1 MALIKNTNA
10 YLSLLSQT
18 KINAFKG
25 QWAVLFIVLIWLL
38 PVSLNAQVP
47 ADSSK
52 ADSTNKANLN
62 ILKNTKGNSNPVKDG
77 DTTIVIPSKTQ
88 VTGTDS
94 LAKVK
99 ARADTVKKHSPKK
112 ATIYSAILPG
122 LGQIYNRKWWK
133 VPILY
138 AGFAGVGYA
147 IGFNQKYYLDFR
159 QALKDRIDDD
169 PNTIDPYV
177 NKYSAA
183 NLDELQQ
190 YYRKNRDLSYIILGA
205 VYVLN
210 IIDANVD
217 AHLFDFDVSNDLSMN
232 IKPAAIPTYAGY
244 GGGLAL
250 TLKFKK

>member
-1 MALIKNTNA
+1 LALIKNTNA

-18 KINAFKG
+18 KINAIKG

-38 PVSLNAQVP
+38 PVSLHAQVP

-52 ADSTNKANLN
+52 ADTTKKVSETNISNV
-62 ILKNTKGNSNPVKDG
+62 KGAKG
-77 DTTIVIPSKTQ
+77 GKTDTTIVVPPTTK
-88 VTGTDS
+88 VTGTDTS
-94 LAKVK
+94 AIAKIK
-99 ARADTVKKHSPKK
+99 AAPDSVKKHSPKK

>member
-1 MALIKNTNA
+1 MI
-10 YLSLLSQT
+10 
-18 KINAFKG
+18 KG
-25 QWAVLFIVLIWLL
+25 QCTLLFIVLILLL
-38 PVSLNAQVP
+38 PILAGAQTPV
-47 ADSSK
+47 DSSK
-52 ADSTNKANLN
+52 ADSIRRAN
-62 ILKNTKGNSNPVKDG
+62 IEKIKGARGNNAAVKD
-77 DTTIVIPSKTQ
+77 TAIVIPTK
-88 VTGTDS
+88 VGKDS
-94 LAKVK
+94 LARVK
-99 ARADTVKKHSPKK
+99 PIVPDSVKKHSPKK
-112 ATIYSAILPG
+112 ATIYSAVLPG
-122 LGQIYNRKWWK
+122 LGQIYNHKWWK

-147 IGFNQKYYLDFR
+147 IGFNQKYYTDFR

-169 PNTIDPYV
+169 PTTIDPYV

-183 NLDELQQ
+183 NLDELQK

-217 AHLFDFDVSNDLSMN
+217 AHLFDFDVSNDLSLN
-232 IKPAAIPTYAGY
+232 VRPTGIPTYAGY

>member
-1 MALIKNTNA
+1 V
-10 YLSLLSQT
+10 
-18 KINAFKG
+18 FKG
-25 QWAVLFIVLIWLL
+25 QCTLLFIVLILLL
-38 PVSLNAQVP
+38 PLLASAQTP
-47 ADSSK
+47 ADSLK
-52 ADSTNKANLN
+52 ADSTRKANIEKIKGARGNNAVVEPAPVKGTNKAS
-62 ILKNTKGNSNPVKDG
+62 TKDTLVNVKPV
-77 DTTIVIPSKTQ
+77 VP
-88 VTGTDS
+88 DS
-94 LAKVK
+94 
-99 ARADTVKKHSPKK
+99 VKKHSPKK
-112 ATIYSAILPG
+112 ATIYSAVLPG
-122 LGQIYNRKWWK
+122 LGQIYNHKWWK

-147 IGFNQKYYLDFR
+147 IGFNQKYYTDFR

-169 PNTIDPYV
+169 PTTIDPYL

-183 NLDELQQ
+183 NLDELQK

-217 AHLFDFDVSNDLSMN
+217 AHLFDFDVGNDLSLN
-232 IKPAAIPTYAGY
+232 VRPTGIPTYAGY